1 LDDSQKYSANYLL
14 LQQKYSQ
21 ISCDTG
27 KSYIERAI
35 QQLCPMELSCDITK
49 GQEEQAESLN
59 PRAREFTPKRA
70 AAVTANERIKDML
83 NEESTVE

>member
-1 LDDSQKYSANYLL
+1 
-14 LQQKYSQ
+14 
-21 ISCDTG
+21 
-27 KSYIERAI
+27 
-35 QQLCPMELSCDITK
+35 MELSCDITK

-70 AAVTANERIKDML
+70 AAVTANKLIKDML